1 LKYIQQHIGEV
12 TRTEIFLQDITGAE
26 NLHANVLVSETDF
39 ATVALALQNADVR
52 KAFTGDFVKIDG
64 DVYHVIKTNPRVAGD
79 FIFLN
84 EAPTLLNATS

>member
-1 LKYIQQHIGEV
+1 
-12 TRTEIFLQDITGAE
+12 
-26 NLHANVLVSETDF
+26 VSETDF

-79 FIFLN
+79 FLKGGG
-84 EAPTLLNATS
+84 